1 MAPAG
6 RASGRAGSTRNG
18 PERSGRRSRPGPI
31 RGCRRSWPED
41 GRHHA
46 PDVSTRSGR
55 RPFTG
60 RNRRVGYDASPM
72 IDSLRAMPGGIR
84 LFLVYAFLILA
95 GIGISLRSV
104 VDLAIS
110 VPVSFEG
117 LVVMALL
124 AYTIFTTTLV
134 LQRKQAARSLALGL
148 ASLTVPLVPLLALSQ
163 LLVEAVFVAAFGL
176 ALFRGLLRPE
186 VGTYP
191 SEP

>member
-1 MAPAG
+1 
-6 RASGRAGSTRNG
+6 
-18 PERSGRRSRPGPI
+18 
-31 RGCRRSWPED
+31 
-41 GRHHA
+41 
-46 PDVSTRSGR
+46 
-55 RPFTG
+55 
-60 RNRRVGYDASPM
+60 
-72 IDSLRAMPGGIR
+72 MPGGIR
-84 LFLVYAFLILA
+84 LFLVYALLILA

-163 LLVEAVFVAAFGL
+163 LLVEAIFVAALGL
-176 ALFRGLLRPE
+176 LLFRGLLRPE
-186 VGTYP
+186 VRTYL